1 MRKIKLFSFL
11 AGILVVLTLISS
23 VSGGIRAADDTA
35 DIGTWR
41 GFRKGAVSFTF
52 EMGAPS
58 HISHVAPLFDKY
70 GYNATF
76 YVVTN
81 WVTDWDSLQKL
92 SDNGHEI
99 GSNSNSFPQNV
110 GGEEATSK
118 KTIDAKIKSKYGCIT
133 LGYPN
138 GKVSTNMRAVE
149 ANYIAARTH
158 DGSSSSDIY
167 TMTFHGPSSWY
178 EVPALLTGSETNF
191 KTTKN
196 FTEKIDRVVN
206 QVNGWV
212 VFVTYGI
219 KDQKNGPASYSPTDL
234 SVLDGTLSWAKENDR
249 DVWVAPLRDVAMYVQ
264 ERKASNIVKVSSD
277 QSSITYRLTHKIAND
292 ISKFDYPL
300 SIRCPIPSGWD
311 NVYVRQGSKQLETT
325 TYNGKVYFDAIPN
338 GEDIVVEKARA
349 IDPNVTLS
357 QNTFDYDGTVKTP
370 DVTVKDGDVVLKKD
384 TDYKLTYDAG
394 RIEPGTYNVKVAMTG
409 KYTGSKTVSFTIKN
423 PSLTLDKKEAS
434 IVCGSTLTLKATLK
448 NSTSAISWKSSN
460 SKIATVDSKG
470 KITAKMAG
478 KVTITATAAG
488 KSAKC
493 TVTVLYK
500 DVTKSSD
507 FWYAPTN
514 YLTAK
519 GVVKGYANQTEFR
532 PANECTRAQMVTFL
546 YRLQGEPKT
555 KATSCN
561 FTDVKSGDY
570 YYKPVIWAVEQGIT
584 TGVSATKFEPK
595 KVCTRAQTVTFLWRM
610 AGKPEPGKN
619 AKAFSDVNK
628 KDYFY
633 KATLWASG
641 KKILAGYDDNTF
653 RPQGKCLRRQM
664 VTFLYKYDKY
674 VNGKG

>member
-11 AGILVVLTLISS
+11 AGILVVLTLLSS
-23 VSGGIRAADDTA
+23 VSGGLRAADDTA

-99 GSNSNSFPQNV
+99 GSNSNSFPQNM
-110 GGEEATSK
+110 GGEEETSK

-138 GKVSTNMRAVE
+138 GSVSTNMRAVE

-178 EVPALLTGSETNF
+178 EVPALLTGSYTNF

-277 QSSITYRLTHKIAND
+277 QSSITYRLTHEIAND
-292 ISKFDYPL
+292 ISNFDYPL

-338 GEDIVVEKARA
+338 GEDIVVEKSKA
-349 IDPNVTLS
+349 IAPNVTLS

-394 RIEPGTYNVKVAMTG
+394 RTEPGTYNVKVTMTG
-409 KYTGSKTVSFTIKN
+409 KYSGSKTVSFTIKN

-434 IVCGSTLTLKATLK
+434 IVCGKTLTLKAALK
-448 NSTSAISWKSSN
+448 NSPLAVTWKSSDT
-460 SKIATVDSKG
+460 KIATVDSKG

-488 KSAKC
+488 KTATC

-500 DVTKSSD
+500 DVTNSSD

-532 PANECTRAQMVTFL
+532 PANNCTRAQMVTFL

-555 KATSCN
+555 KSDKTK
-561 FTDVKSGDY
+561 FTDVKKSDY
-570 YYKPVIWAVEQGIT
+570 FFKPVIWASEKGIT
-584 TGVSATKFEPK
+584 TGVSKDKFAPK

-619 AKAFSDVNK
+619 AKKFNDVK
-628 KDYFY
+628 QKDYYY
-633 KATLWASG
+633 KATLWASDM
-641 KKILAGYDDNTF
+641 KILAGYDDGSF
-653 RPQGKCLRRQM
+653 RPDGKCLRRQM

-674 VNGKG
+674 INKKG